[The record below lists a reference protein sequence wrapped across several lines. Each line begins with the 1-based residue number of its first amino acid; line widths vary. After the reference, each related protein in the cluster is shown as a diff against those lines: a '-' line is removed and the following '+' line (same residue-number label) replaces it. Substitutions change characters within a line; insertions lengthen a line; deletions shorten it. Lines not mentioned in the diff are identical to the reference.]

1 MFPTVMGMMMNKMN
15 YYAQLNCYIN
25 EFTSCHLDYN
35 FADIFLESQKGFM
48 YCNNNQQVKR

>member
-1 MFPTVMGMMMNKMN
+1 MFPTVMRMMMNKMN

-25 EFTSCHLDYN
+25 EFTSRHLNYY

-48 YCNNNQQVKR
+48 YCNNNQQVKC